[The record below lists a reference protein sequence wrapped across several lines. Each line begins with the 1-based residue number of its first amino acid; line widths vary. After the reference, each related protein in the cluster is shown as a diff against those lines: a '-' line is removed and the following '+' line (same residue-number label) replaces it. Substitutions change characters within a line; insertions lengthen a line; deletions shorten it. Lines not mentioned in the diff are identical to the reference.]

1 MKKIK
6 MIYNTLMLIPIVV
19 TLICLHYLPQR
30 IPTHYNL
37 ANQADRWGSKYE
49 LLAFPILVVFFGIF
63 MRVLANYHK
72 NHEKFGSNN
81 ERICIISGITCMLTF
96 SFLNYYFLYVG
107 SKCIEDISILAI
119 DLEQVIFAMLGIVM
133 IIIGNISPKTKINSI
148 TGLRTRWSMKN
159 ETTWKKSQF
168 FGGASFIIT
177 GFIIVII
184 SFITKGI
191 KCMILSSILFGTVII
206 IDIFYTYW
214 IAKKNN

>member
-1 MKKIK
+1 MKKMK
-6 MIYNTLMLIPIVV
+6 MIYNTLMLIPIAV
-19 TLICLHYLPQR
+19 TLIGLHYLPER

-72 NHEKFGSNN
+72 NQEKFGSNN
-81 ERICIISGITCMLTF
+81 ERICFISGIICMITF

-107 SKCIEDISILAI
+107 SKSIENISILAI
-119 DLEQVIFAMLGIVM
+119 DLEQFVFAMLGIVL
-133 IIIGNISPKTKINSI
+133 IIIGNILPKIKMNSV

-159 ETTWKKSQF
+159 EVTWKKSQF
-168 FGGASFIIT
+168 FGGVSFLIT

-191 KCMILSSILFGTVII
+191 KCMILSLVIFGTAII